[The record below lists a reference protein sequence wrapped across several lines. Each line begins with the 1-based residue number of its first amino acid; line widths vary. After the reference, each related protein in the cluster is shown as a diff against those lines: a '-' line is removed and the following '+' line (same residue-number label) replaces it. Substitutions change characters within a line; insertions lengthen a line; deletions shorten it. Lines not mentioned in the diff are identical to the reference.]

1 MELLFGSQISEF
13 RGMLKTLQESVDTV
27 LTVLDKLKERVDAI
41 EKTLAVTDKKFE
53 ACASGFCQT
62 RDACTCL
69 REELSEAR
77 GTIIDATYNTYDCG
91 R

>member
-1 MELLFGSQISEF
+1 MELLFGTQVAEF

-27 LTVLDKLKERVDAI
+27 LTVLDKLKERVDAM
-41 EKTLAVTDKKFE
+41 EKSLAATDIKFE
-53 ACASGFCQT
+53 AYAEGFYQT

-77 GTIIDATYNTYDCG
+77 GTIIESTYND
-91 R
+91 